1 MLFLVPSKLFVLT
14 KTKNTFFIED
24 TEGSV
29 EGTFLLSALERL
41 KVGVGSSSLDLLEC
55 SAPAGICCERNL
67 SRVRANAPVQG
78 IGIGLS

>member
-29 EGTFLLSALERL
+29 EGTFLLSVLERL
-41 KVGVGSSSLDLLEC
+41 KVGVGEFL
-55 SAPAGICCERNL
+55 
-67 SRVRANAPVQG
+67 VRLA
-78 IGIGLS
+78 